1 MPSLQHPEK
10 AAKKLSKEERA
21 KIQKEKNREA
31 AQRSRDIHKEY
42 VTNLEQEV
50 RTLREKVEH
59 SLRYCHRC
67 QQIMSLEPT
76 LPEH

>member
-1 MPSLQHPEK
+1 
-10 AAKKLSKEERA
+10 
-21 KIQKEKNREA
+21 
-31 AQRSRDIHKEY
+31 